1 MKKYAILSLLL
12 ASCCYFPV
20 RAQSG
25 IGEVL
30 KSIEANNKTLHAG
43 QQLNE
48 SQKLEAKT
56 GKFLPN
62 PTVEL
67 NQLWADRSVGGNSY
81 EFAAVQSFDFPTTY
95 FNKNKLSKL
104 KINTADHQ
112 YAATRQEI
120 LLKAQQTCQEIIYL
134 RKQHA
139 LLEKRLH
146 NAEQLEQL
154 YRERLALGDA
164 NQMEYNKIQLEKVNA
179 NNASRRNAAALRAQ
193 LELLQSLNGGLPI
206 EFSDTAYA
214 MPTALPAYEELE
226 SAYLAADPNLKSLNS
241 ESESAQREI
250 KVNRALTLPKFDL
263 GYRRNGGSSE
273 TLNGFRIG
281 MSIPLWENRNTVKQA
296 KAKAE
301 YAVLNLEDNT
311 QTLKATL
318 RDLYL
323 QAQALETSCN
333 EYAQT
338 ISMQRT
344 EDLLNRALISGQ
356 ISMVDYF
363 VEISLLYDSIQN
375 YLDVEKEYQNV
386 MAQLLQYQL

>member
-30 KSIEANNKTLHAG
+30 KSIEANNKTLQAG

>member
-30 KSIEANNKTLHAG
+30 KSIEANNKTLQAG

-206 EFSDTAYA
+206 EFSDTVYA

>member
-1 MKKYAILSLLL
+1 MMQTHTIFIMIIL
-12 ASCCYFPV
+12 
-20 RAQSG
+20 
-25 IGEVL
+25 I
-30 KSIEANNKTLHAG
+30 
-43 QQLNE
+43 
-48 SQKLEAKT
+48 
-56 GKFLPN
+56 
-62 PTVEL
+62 
-67 NQLWADRSVGGNSY
+67 
-81 EFAAVQSFDFPTTY
+81 
-95 FNKNKLSKL
+95 
-104 KINTADHQ
+104 
-112 YAATRQEI
+112 
-120 LLKAQQTCQEIIYL
+120 
-134 RKQHA
+134 
-139 LLEKRLH
+139 
-146 NAEQLEQL
+146 
-154 YRERLALGDA
+154 
-164 NQMEYNKIQLEKVNA
+164 LEKVNA

-206 EFSDTAYA
+206 EFSDTVYA

-226 SAYLAADPNLKSLNS
+226 SAYLAADPNLKSLDS
-241 ESESAQREI
+241 ESESAQREV
-250 KVNRALTLPKFDL
+250 KVSRALTLPKFDL

-281 MSIPLWENRNTVKQA
+281 MSIPLWENKNTVKQA

>member
-1 MKKYAILSLLL
+1 M
-12 ASCCYFPV
+12 
-20 RAQSG
+20 
-25 IGEVL
+25 
-30 KSIEANNKTLHAG
+30 
-43 QQLNE
+43 
-48 SQKLEAKT
+48 
-56 GKFLPN
+56 
-62 PTVEL
+62 
-67 NQLWADRSVGGNSY
+67 
-81 EFAAVQSFDFPTTY
+81 
-95 FNKNKLSKL
+95 
-104 KINTADHQ
+104 
-112 YAATRQEI
+112 
-120 LLKAQQTCQEIIYL
+120 
-134 RKQHA
+134 
-139 LLEKRLH
+139 EKRLH

-206 EFSDTAYA
+206 EFLDTAYA
-214 MPTALPAYEELE
+214 MTTTLPAYEELE

>member
-30 KSIEANNKTLHAG
+30 KSIEANNKTLQAG

-104 KINTADHQ
+104 KINIADHQ
-112 YAATRQEI
+112 YAVTRQEI

-241 ESESAQREI
+241 ESESAQHEI

>member
-1 MKKYAILSLLL
+1 MKKYVILSLLL

-30 KSIEANNKTLHAG
+30 KSIEANNKTLQAG

-67 NQLWADRSVGGNSY
+67 NQLWADRNVGGNSY

-112 YAATRQEI
+112 YAVTRQEI

-375 YLDVEKEYQNV
+375 YLDIEKEYQNV

>member
-30 KSIEANNKTLHAG
+30 KSIEANNKTLQAG

-112 YAATRQEI
+112 YAVTRQEI

-206 EFSDTAYA
+206 EFLDTAYA
-214 MPTALPAYEELE
+214 MTTTLPAYEELE

-333 EYAQT
+333 E
-338 ISMQRT
+338 
-344 EDLLNRALISGQ
+344 
-356 ISMVDYF
+356 
-363 VEISLLYDSIQN
+363 
-375 YLDVEKEYQNV
+375 
-386 MAQLLQYQL
+386 

>member
-25 IGEVL
+25 IGEEL
-30 KSIEANNKTLHAG
+30 KSIEANNKTLQAG

-48 SQKLEAKT
+48 SQKLEATT

-206 EFSDTAYA
+206 EFSDTVYA

-375 YLDVEKEYQNV
+375 YLDVEKEYQND

>member
-25 IGEVL
+25 IAEVL
-30 KSIEANNKTLHAG
+30 KSIEANNKTLQAG

-206 EFSDTAYA
+206 EFSDTVYA

>member
-1 MKKYAILSLLL
+1 MPS
-12 ASCCYFPV
+12 
-20 RAQSG
+20 
-25 IGEVL
+25 
-30 KSIEANNKTLHAG
+30 
-43 QQLNE
+43 
-48 SQKLEAKT
+48 
-56 GKFLPN
+56 
-62 PTVEL
+62 
-67 NQLWADRSVGGNSY
+67 
-81 EFAAVQSFDFPTTY
+81 
-95 FNKNKLSKL
+95 
-104 KINTADHQ
+104 
-112 YAATRQEI
+112 
-120 LLKAQQTCQEIIYL
+120 
-134 RKQHA
+134 

-375 YLDVEKEYQNV
+375 CCTTASKTTWMWRKNTKTSWHNCCNISCKNQTIKKSPGAGSGGFLFNFPTYPTQEKQ
-386 MAQLLQYQL
+386 Q

>member
-30 KSIEANNKTLHAG
+30 KSIEANNKTLQAG

-164 NQMEYNKIQLEKVNA
+164 NQMEYNKIQLEIVNA

-206 EFSDTAYA
+206 EFSDTVYA

>member
-30 KSIEANNKTLHAG
+30 KSIEANNKTLQAG

-67 NQLWADRSVGGNSY
+67 NQLWADRNVGGNSY

-206 EFSDTAYA
+206 EFSDTVYA

>member
-25 IGEVL
+25 IAEVL
-30 KSIEANNKTLHAG
+30 KSIEANNKTLQAG

-67 NQLWADRSVGGNSY
+67 NQLWADRNVGGNSY

-206 EFSDTAYA
+206 EFSDTVYA